1 MTPSEAAQ
9 ALAKASAFDNRQV
22 SETAAYAWAEVLATH
37 TLDEVS
43 QAIAEHYANSTAF
56 VLPGHIAAIIK
67 ARRDATDLRQIP
79 ATDPPSALAD
89 QPQAEQQ
96 WILTYKR
103 AIADGADE
111 PTARRIACRAH
122 DTTDDDRP
130 ELNPAAA
137 RELTQA
143 ITNITDAKRS
153 KRARPK
159 ETA

>member
-1 MTPSEAAQ
+1 MNAQEAAALCRFAKSCAPQQRFDEYTPDAWYLQLDDIDFADAKQ
-9 ALAKASAFDNRQV
+9 AVVSVTREQPFVSAAEIRQHV
-22 SETAAYAWAEVLATH
+22 R
-37 TLDEVS
+37 
-43 QAIAEHYANSTAF
+43 
-56 VLPGHIAAIIK
+56 
-67 ARRDATDLRQIP
+67 ARRESIDLRQIP

-89 QPQAEQQ
+89 HPQAEQQ

-122 DTTDDDRP
+122 DTADDDRP
-130 ELNPAAA
+130 ELNPEAA